1 MPLSKQTLTW
11 LTALQYG
18 EIVDIR
24 FPSLKFGTHRRF
36 CYVQFKSSSDAKS
49 ATELDGEDLGDNLK
63 LLAKIS
69 DPGHKKPREGAI
81 YEGREL
87 YLVNLDWNTT
97 RADIKQAF
105 KKYGYIE
112 SVKILTKVDG
122 TSKGI
127 AYVVFRSQVSS
138 GPFKVSMVTLLTTRQ
153 DEAEA
158 ALEMNLK
165 TFGNRVLNVSIST
178 NDMSKRKQ
186 NRIITSTSTSQRATA
201 SPTPHMNGD
210 NNSVASPT
218 PPTSSAGQSKISE
231 MQSRTLALLNIPDTV
246 NDARIR
252 ALTEPYGELVRV
264 SLRPN
269 HQGAIVEYKNEAS
282 VGKASLALEG
292 HEIGPERKIRVG
304 TVSEMNQQKAEYRS
318 DRILVGAA
326 AKTANA
332 QLQGPAPI
340 RRPGQPGTRR
350 GGKGGLGIKGGGVGW
365 SGSRATSDGKGK
377 AAEMKEGKGEEE
389 KRKAKSNAD
398 FKAMYLKNDGA

>member
-69 DPGHKKPREGAI
+69 DPGHKKQREGAI

-127 AYVVFRSQVSS
+127 AYVVFRSQVSP
-138 GPFKVSMVTLLTTRQ
+138 GPFNVSMVTLLTTR
-153 DEAEA
+153 
-158 ALEMNLK
+158 
-165 TFGNRVLNVSIST
+165 
-178 NDMSKRKQ
+178 
-186 NRIITSTSTSQRATA
+186 
-201 SPTPHMNGD
+201 
-210 NNSVASPT
+210 
-218 PPTSSAGQSKISE
+218 
-231 MQSRTLALLNIPDTV
+231 
-246 NDARIR
+246 
-252 ALTEPYGELVRV
+252 
-264 SLRPN
+264 
-269 HQGAIVEYKNEAS
+269 
-282 VGKASLALEG
+282 
-292 HEIGPERKIRVG
+292 
-304 TVSEMNQQKAEYRS
+304 
-318 DRILVGAA
+318 
-326 AKTANA
+326 
-332 QLQGPAPI
+332 
-340 RRPGQPGTRR
+340 
-350 GGKGGLGIKGGGVGW
+350 
-365 SGSRATSDGKGK
+365 
-377 AAEMKEGKGEEE
+377 
-389 KRKAKSNAD
+389 
-398 FKAMYLKNDGA
+398 